1 MVLGKKNVSMQQEK
15 TVTDGVIEKNLRN
28 IKLINE
34 YFKNHRQRN
43 EEGRAS
49 RD

>member
-28 IKLINE
+28 IKLNE
-34 YFKNHRQRN
+34 YFKNHRQRK
-43 EEGRAS
+43 EEGRAP